1 MVANVN
7 FLFTIE
13 SNQVGAL
20 IFNTSVVNVN
30 DSTIYIVVSPHVND
44 GGLASTKDSTDTIIA
59 SLVDHI
65 FATHHVNVSIP
76 ASTIVLTDTILIA
89 LFDTAATTLL
99 TPLVNVSVFVEPVKT
114 RSRRHRSGGSQRRHK
129 G

>member
-30 DSTIYIVVSPHVND
+30 DSTIYFVVSPHVNHTF
-44 GGLASTKDSTDTIIA
+44 ASTSDSTDTIVT

-76 ASTIVLTDTILIA
+76 ASTIVLTDAIVIA

-99 TPLVNVSVFVEPVKT
+99 TPLVNVSAFVEPVKT
-114 RSRRHRSGGSQRRHK
+114 RSRRQRSGGSQRRHK